1 MKTKGMAHQ
10 LEALRRMN
18 GRRGFALF
26 MEMGTGKTWTFLA
39 DAERAYAAGKIDA
52 LFVLAPKG
60 VHTNWVRRE
69 IPMHMSEPYVA
80 FAYSSGPMSKR
91 RKRELDELFAQRPIG
106 EPAPLRI
113 LTMNIDAVS
122 TPGGEELARKFLRST
137 RAMFVLDESIRIKNP
152 DSGRTK
158 RVLKLAPH
166 AVARRIGSGAPV
178 TNAPLDVFS
187 QMEFLESGLLGTTSY
202 RAFVAEYAELLP
214 PGHGLVRHI
223 TERIR
228 QNGRGFIPEP
238 QIVATDEDGTP
249 RWRNLDKLQ
258 ALLAPHSFR
267 VRKSECLDLPP
278 KVYEVRYF
286 ALAPAQ
292 RRVYDALEETLR
304 IELGN
309 VDAAIGAPEADPLT
323 VSALAALSKLRQ
335 VTSGFVIVEGVPRL
349 LPAEDN
355 PRMKMFSELV
365 EEVDGQF
372 IVWAHFVEE
381 IRQISA
387 QLRSAGIECVEYHG
401 AIPDKAREAAVDAF
415 QAGKARA
422 FLGQPQSGGIG
433 LTLTA
438 ASTVIYYSNDFNL
451 DTRVQSEDR
460 AHRIGTRKSVVY
472 IDLVAEDTKDE
483 AIARA
488 LCRKSATAALV
499 LGDSALS
506 SDSSGTAPPQHERTG
521 IIRGKGARS

>member
-18 GRRGFALF
+18 GRRAFALF

-69 IPMHMSEPYVA
+69 IPTHMSEPYVA

-91 RKRELDELFAQRPIG
+91 RKRELDALFAPRGVG

-113 LTMNIDAVS
+113 LTMNIDAIS
-122 TPGGEELARKFLRST
+122 TPVGEALAREFLSST

-158 RVLKLAPH
+158 RVLKLAPK
-166 AVARRIGSGAPV
+166 AVARRIGSGAPI

-223 TERIR
+223 TDRLK
-228 QNGRGFIPEP
+228 QKGRGFIPDP
-238 QIVATDEDGTP
+238 QIVATDENGNP
-249 RWRNLDKLQ
+249 KWRNLDRLQ

-278 KVYEVRYF
+278 KIYQTRDF
-286 ALAPAQ
+286 ALTPAQ
-292 RRVYDALEETLR
+292 RRVYDALAETLR
-304 IELGN
+304 IELGAHLDA
-309 VDAAIGAPEADPLT
+309 DAALGAPEQDPLT

-335 VTSGFVIVEGVPRL
+335 VTSGFVIVDGVPRL

-355 PRMKMFSELV
+355 PRMKVFGELV
-365 EEVDGQF
+365 EEIDGKF

-381 IRQISA
+381 IQQLSA
-387 QLRSAGIECVEYHG
+387 KLRAAGIECVEYHG
-401 AIPDKAREAAVDAF
+401 AVPDKAREAAVDAF
-415 QAGKARA
+415 QSGTARV

-438 ASTVIYYSNDFNL
+438 ASTVVYYSNDFNF

-460 AHRIGTRKSVVY
+460 AHRIGTRGAVVY
-472 IDLVAEDTKDE
+472 IDLVAENTKDE
-483 AIARA
+483 DIARA
-488 LCRKSATAALV
+488 LRRKSATAALV
-499 LGDSALS
+499 LGDGAPR
-506 SDSSGTAPPQHERTG
+506 SDFLDTTLPRTG
-521 IIRGKGARS
+521 ASGG